1 MRRVIALGLAAVAVI
16 AVLVLWPKAPQ
27 DPEDQI
33 RALIASCVE
42 GVEKHSVSAL
52 SDAIADDFRGPEGL
66 DAREVRQVVAGQVLR
81 DRETVAVF
89 NPTLDVTMKSAGAA
103 EFSGIFLFSRTRDMK
118 PESIGSAYRIEGK
131 LERRDGAWKIVSAS
145 YKPISWP

>member
-1 MRRVIALGLAAVAVI
+1 VRRLIALVLAGVAVV

-33 RALIASCVE
+33 RALVVSCVE
-42 GVEKHSVSAL
+42 GIEKHNVSTL
-52 SDAIADDFRGPEGL
+52 SDAIADDFHGPEGL
-66 DAREVRQVVAGQVLR
+66 GAREIRQVVAGQVLR

-89 NPTLDVTMKSAGAA
+89 NPTLDVTLHSQDAA
-103 EFSGIFLFSRTRDMK
+103 EFTGVFLFSRTKDLK
-118 PESIGSAYRIEGK
+118 PESIGSAYRIEAK